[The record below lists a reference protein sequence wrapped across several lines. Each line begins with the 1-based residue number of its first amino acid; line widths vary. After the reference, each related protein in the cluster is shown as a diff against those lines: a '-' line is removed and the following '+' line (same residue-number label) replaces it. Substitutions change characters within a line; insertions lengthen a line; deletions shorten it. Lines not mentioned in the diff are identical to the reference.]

1 MQERVARA
9 LRVCVCVC
17 DDSTRNQ
24 WFHPDVRGERR
35 SDGARSPRAAF
46 RLVSDVRNECVLL

>member
-1 MQERVARA
+1 MRERVARA

-35 SDGARSPRAAF
+35 SVTARG